1 MHHSLI
7 SACCQYHR
15 LAALQKYEA
24 TPSVQY
30 QKAAYLSKA
39 PQTQQTHSAA
49 YALHVTCSIELRA
62 NTRLG
67 SLEIHSLCKTSN
79 KNAETAVKLR
89 DLLAGEMI
97 RAMGVMHREAGYGD
111 DIQPFIAA
119 GGIEALVRVAVTGW
133 PAEGKLSSSSHPYD
147 ALANLRDGPFSMP
160 ELSQQLGMGDG
171 DWASPR
177 RIALDCLA
185 DMSNYQ

>member
-1 MHHSLI
+1 MLCTSPVSAVFARKHSPW
-7 SACCQYHR
+7 
-15 LAALQKYEA
+15 ALTK
-24 TPSVQY
+24 P
-30 QKAAYLSKA
+30 
-39 PQTQQTHSAA
+39 HF
-49 YALHVTCSIELRA
+49 
-62 NTRLG
+62 
-67 SLEIHSLCKTSN
+67 LCKSPN
-79 KNAETAVKLR
+79 KHAETSVKLL

-111 DIQPFIAA
+111 DIQPLIAA

-133 PAEGKLSSSSHPYD
+133 PAEGHLSSSSHPYD
-147 ALANLRDGPFSMP
+147 AVVNVRDGPFSMP
-160 ELSQQLGMGDG
+160 EIAQQLGMDDG